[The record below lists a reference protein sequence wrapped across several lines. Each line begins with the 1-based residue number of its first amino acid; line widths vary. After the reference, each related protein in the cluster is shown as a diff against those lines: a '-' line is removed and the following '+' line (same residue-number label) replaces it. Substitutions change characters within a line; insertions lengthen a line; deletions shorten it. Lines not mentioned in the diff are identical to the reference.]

1 MAAGFKY
8 DLKPMEVTREM
19 CRIDTIQ
26 RLSGGVNFED
36 ADVLTG
42 TLLMPLTPLVVD
54 LKTRKAKAV
63 KNVRVVEK
71 VASGTKVKVA
81 KYSLAYVGMFIC
93 DGTTTVK
100 VSAIDKSKA
109 DYDTITVSAAIT
121 PEAGVVLFETASA
134 DDKTPKHA
142 ANMLNYATTSTVP
155 LRCANLSYM
164 LLLQRST
171 RRRSLTVSSLFL
183 NLNHREYET
192 DIGYSI
198 QRS

>member
-8 DLKPMEVTREM
+8 DLKPMEVTPEM

-63 KNVRVVEK
+63 KNVLVVEK

-142 ANMLNYATTSTVP
+142 ANMLNYTTTKVEAGATVTPIYRAFEVCESKLYAPIAEVDKAT
-155 LRCANLSYM
+155 
-164 LLLQRST
+164 
-171 RRRSLTVSSLFL
+171 LTDRFFF
-183 NLNHREYET
+183 
-192 DIGYSI
+192 IP
-198 QRS
+198 

>member
-42 TLLMPLTPLVVD
+42 TLLMPLTPLAVD

-142 ANMLNYATTSTVP
+142 ANMLNYATTKVEAGATVTP
-155 LRCANLSYM
+155 IYRAFEVCESKLYAPIAEVDKA
-164 LLLQRST
+164 T
-171 RRRSLTVSSLFL
+171 LTDRFFF
-183 NLNHREYET
+183 
-192 DIGYSI
+192 IP
-198 QRS
+198 

>member
-142 ANMLNYATTSTVP
+142 ANMLNYATTKVEEGATVTP
-155 LRCANLSYM
+155 IYRAFEVCESKLYAPIAEVDKA
-164 LLLQRST
+164 T
-171 RRRSLTVSSLFL
+171 LTDRFFF
-183 NLNHREYET
+183 
-192 DIGYSI
+192 IP
-198 QRS
+198 

>member
-1 MAAGFKY
+1 
-8 DLKPMEVTREM
+8 M

-42 TLLMPLTPLVVD
+42 TLLMPLTPLAVD

-142 ANMLNYATTSTVP
+142 ANMLNYATTKVEAGATVTP
-155 LRCANLSYM
+155 IYRAFEVCESKLYAPIAEVDKA
-164 LLLQRST
+164 T
-171 RRRSLTVSSLFL
+171 LTDRFFF
-183 NLNHREYET
+183 
-192 DIGYSI
+192 IP
-198 QRS
+198 

>member
-54 LKTRKAKAV
+54 LNTRKAKAV

-142 ANMLNYATTSTVP
+142 ANMLNYATTKVEAGATVTP
-155 LRCANLSYM
+155 IYRAFEVSESKLYAPIAEVDKA
-164 LLLQRST
+164 T
-171 RRRSLTVSSLFL
+171 LTDRFFF
-183 NLNHREYET
+183 
-192 DIGYSI
+192 IP
-198 QRS
+198 

>member
-42 TLLMPLTPLVVD
+42 TLLMPLTPLDVD

-81 KYSLAYVGMFIC
+81 KYSLAYVGMFIS

-121 PEAGVVLFETASA
+121 PEAGAVLFETASA

-142 ANMLNYATTSTVP
+142 ANMLNYATTKVEAGATVTP
-155 LRCANLSYM
+155 IYRAFEVCESKLYAPIAEVDKA
-164 LLLQRST
+164 T
-171 RRRSLTVSSLFL
+171 LTDRFFF
-183 NLNHREYET
+183 
-192 DIGYSI
+192 IP
-198 QRS
+198 

>member
-42 TLLMPLTPLVVD
+42 TLLMPLTPLAVD

-93 DGTTTVK
+93 DGTTAVK

-142 ANMLNYATTSTVP
+142 ANMLNYATTKVEAGATVTP
-155 LRCANLSYM
+155 IYRAFEVCESKLYAPIAEVDKA
-164 LLLQRST
+164 T
-171 RRRSLTVSSLFL
+171 LTDRFFF
-183 NLNHREYET
+183 
-192 DIGYSI
+192 IP
-198 QRS
+198 

>member
-142 ANMLNYATTSTVP
+142 ANMLNYATTKVEAGATVTP
-155 LRCANLSYM
+155 IYRAFEVCESKLYAPIAEVDKA
-164 LLLQRST
+164 T
-171 RRRSLTVSSLFL
+171 LTDRFFF
-183 NLNHREYET
+183 
-192 DIGYSI
+192 IP
-198 QRS
+198 